1 MNPLLRV
8 TPKLCFAVAALL
20 FLVQSYLLIR
30 GTIRGYDFGFE
41 VDLTRDLLV
50 QYIVIWLKVAVN
62 ALVWVAFGL
71 LARLLIRAIDDLNSV
86 RSAIAVNSSGAAEN
100 A

>member
-1 MNPLLRV
+1 MTPLLRAI
-8 TPKLCFAVAALL
+8 PKLCFAVATLL
-20 FLVQSYLLIR
+20 FVTQGYFLIK
-30 GTIRGYDFGFE
+30 GTIRGYDYGFA

-50 QYIVIWLKVAVN
+50 QYVVIWLKVAVN

-86 RSAIAVNSSGAAEN
+86 RSAIAANSSGAA
-100 A
+100 